1 MRRTICAL
9 AALAV
14 ITAAC
19 ANDPGSSGSGG
30 IEHPTSAGDVVL
42 RLAYEGGFVPVE
54 YNLTQIPSF
63 TMYGDGTIVLPGA
76 QIELY
81 PGPALPA
88 VNQRPVSEE
97 GVQAIIQAALD
108 AGLGDGDVDYSDFA
122 STMIADASTAVFT
135 LSAGGKTARASVY
148 ALAELPEKPNGMSE
162 DEFEARAALSDLAQ
176 RLTALEQWLPEGSLG
191 PEEPFAA
198 DGYRMFVGR
207 YRPVDDGLPQEPA
220 AWPLSTPLAAGTD
233 DTAGYAC
240 VAAIGEDWTAIA
252 PLASQ
257 ANELTPWTSTGD
269 RFSVLF
275 RPVLPDES
283 GC

>member
-19 ANDPGSSGSGG
+19 ANDPGGSGSGG
-30 IEHPTSAGDVVL
+30 IEHPTGAGNVVL

-63 TMYGDGTIVLPGA
+63 TLYGNGTIVLPGP

-108 AGLGDGDVDYSDFA
+108 AGLGDGDRDYSDFA
-122 STMIADASTAVFT
+122 STMVADASTAVFT
-135 LSAGGKTARASVY
+135 LSAGGKTVRASVY
-148 ALAELPEKPNGMSE
+148 ALAELPEKPNGMTQ
-162 DEFEARAALSDLAQ
+162 DEFEARAALSDLEQ

-191 PEEPFAA
+191 AEEQFAA
-198 DGYRMFVGR
+198 DGYRLFVGR
-207 YRPVDDGLPQEPA
+207 YRPVDGFPLEPA
-220 AWPLSTPLAAGTD
+220 DWPLSTPLTAGTD

-240 VAAIGEDWTAIA
+240 RAVIGEDWTAIE
-252 PLASQ
+252 PLARQ
-257 ANELTPWTSTGD
+257 ADQLTPWTSTGK

-275 RPVLPDES
+275 RPVLPDET